1 MGFGDVKLGG
11 VLGLYLGWYG
21 WEEAVVG
28 GFAAFILGA
37 VVGVVAIAL
46 FGATRK
52 SMIVRPVHAGWGLDR
67 ADLGVLAGEP
77 VPGADRA
84 ALSAPDRPDRR

>member
-52 SMIVRPVHAGWGLDR
+52 SMIPFGPFM
-67 ADLGVLAGEP
+67 LAGAWI
-77 VPGADRA
+77 G
-84 ALSAPDRPDRR
+84 